1 MCLNR
6 STLVKKISQIWK
18 TKFPYNFFRSNR
30 NPTKCTELFFYVG
43 EETSFSIS
51 VILAKIKKHST
62 ACRKQRKTIFNRT
75 ERSLILER
83 NKNTISGNFYLQLNN
98 KNKLSFKSIL
108 QCNSQKKLLHKTVR
122 ISSRESSW
130 QNRFIKSIRR

>member
-83 NKNTISGNFYLQLNN
+83 NKHTISGNFYLQLNN
-98 KNKLSFKSIL
+98 KNKLSFKINFAM
-108 QCNSQKKLLHKTVR
+108 QFTEKTAA
-122 ISSRESSW
+122 
-130 QNRFIKSIRR
+130 QNRKNFFTWKFLTKSIH